1 MPQRPWLASKWVL
14 DLLSGAVLVAVLLAF
29 PARAPAAKWKT
40 CPSAHPIRIYP
51 SRLGAVASPFV
62 HPGHQFTVMLAE
74 NTVTATGGF
83 SLAPGGNTVTV
94 TYDSLFGDPIALPPI
109 AVAAASPGTL
119 YFTFPDARAILGRSL
134 AGPVDVEVRTG
145 SRLTAHIASR
155 HLVALPPANDVAQLV
170 AGSLQQGAL
179 ATMDRRG
186 GIWVPVRFSGFGE
199 SHMPMPGCESQ
210 YIPITAVNFGV
221 TTRVKP
227 DVFPGSTS
235 IYAPFRALG
244 KVDLYL
250 GDFVTAGS
258 NYYGMTWGRL
268 AVSTLPRGWGMRL
281 CGVND
286 AVDLVIK
293 ARGYLRWARPW
304 SNFSYWMPDSR
315 PLEIDFAALA
325 AGDLPTAQST
335 DAFGAECLVH

>member
-1 MPQRPWLASKWVL
+1 VL
-14 DLLSGAVLVAVLLAF
+14 HLLSGALVVAVACAL
-29 PARAPAAKWKT
+29 PAVAQAAKWKH
-40 CPSAHPIRIYP
+40 CPSSQTVRIYQ
-51 SRLGAVASPFV
+51 SRLGAIATPFA
-62 HPGHQFTVMLAE
+62 HPGHEFTVMLSE
-74 NTVTATGGF
+74 HTVAAHGGF
-83 SLAPGGNTVTV
+83 SVDPDGNTVTV
-94 TYDSLFGDPIALPPI
+94 TYESLFGDPITLPSI

-119 YFTFPDARAILGRSL
+119 YFTFPDARSILGQSL
-134 AGPVDVEVRTG
+134 AGPVDVQVMTG
-145 SRLTAHIASR
+145 SRLSAHIDSR
-155 HLVALPPANDVAQLV
+155 HLVGLPPANDVAQIV
-170 AGSLQQGAL
+170 SGAQAQGAL

-186 GIWVPVRFSGFGE
+186 AIWVPVRFSGFGA

-210 YIPITAVNFGV
+210 YTQITAVNFGV

-227 DVFPGSTS
+227 DVIPGTTIS
-235 IYAPFRALG
+235 YAPFRALD

-250 GDFVTAGS
+250 GDFVVDGN
-258 NYYGMTWGRL
+258 NYYGMKWGRL
-268 AVSTLPRGWGMRL
+268 AVSRLPHGWGMRL

-325 AGDLPTAQST
+325 ASDLPTAQATT
-335 DAFGAECLVH
+335 DAFGAECLLH